1 MAEGLD
7 VNDAMTQRELEDSD
21 KDEENDD
28 GTEGWA
34 EERAKLSAVDHKEH
48 DESIRP
54 IQMLL
59 VKVGH

>member
-7 VNDAMTQRELEDSD
+7 IDDALTQRELENFHE
-21 KDEENDD
+21 DEENDD

-34 EERAKLSAVDHKEH
+34 ETRAKLSAVDHKEH

-59 VKVGH
+59 IKVGH

>member
-7 VNDAMTQRELEDSD
+7 IDDALTQRELENFDE
-21 KDEENDD
+21 DEENDD

-34 EERAKLSAVDHKEH
+34 EKRAKLSAVDHKEH

-54 IQMLL
+54 I
-59 VKVGH
+59 